1 MEFYSLIL
9 IALALSLDAF
19 GVTLCVG
26 LNKGANLKY
35 KMLCL
40 ISSAFFQ
47 FLFALIGAYAG
58 FLFNTYIASIP
69 ELIGGIIITIVG
81 IMMLKEGMEKKEE
94 RALLRPSTAIVLGI
108 SVSIDAMV
116 VGFTALHEIQGFA
129 AIFNSTLLVGF
140 VTLIMCLIAL
150 VIAKY
155 LSKIELISKYAEYIG
170 GIMLIL
176 FGLKMIFL

>member
-1 MEFYSLIL
+1 MDFYSLIL

-26 LNKGANLKY
+26 LNRGANVKY
-35 KMLCL
+35 KMLCV

-69 ELIGGIIITIVG
+69 EILGGIIIGIVG
-81 IMMLKEGMEKKEE
+81 ILMLKEGMEEKEE
-94 RALLRPSTAIVLGI
+94 CALLRPGTAIVLGI

-116 VGFTALHEIQGFA
+116 VGFTALHEVQGLA
-129 AIFNSTLLVGF
+129 AIFESTLLVGV

-150 VIAKY
+150 AIAKY
-155 LSKIELISKYAEYIG
+155 LSKIELISKYADYIG
-170 GIMLIL
+170 GIILIL
-176 FGLKMIFL
+176 FGFKMIFL

>member
-1 MEFYSLIL
+1 MEFYSLL
-9 IALALSLDAF
+9 VIALALSLDAF

-26 LNKGANLKY
+26 LNRGANVRY
-35 KMLCL
+35 KMLCVM
-40 ISSAFFQ
+40 SSAIFQ

-58 FLFNTYIASIP
+58 FLFNTYVASVP
-69 ELIGGIIITIVG
+69 EILGGIIIAIVG
-81 IMMLKEGMEKKEE
+81 IMMLKEGMEDKEE
-94 RALLRPSTAIVLGI
+94 CALLKPSTAIVLGI

-116 VGFTALHEIQGFA
+116 VGFTAFHKIQGFV
-129 AIFNSTLLVGF
+129 AIFEITLLVGV

-155 LSKIELISKYAEYIG
+155 LSKIKLISKYADYIG
-170 GIMLIL
+170 GIILIL